1 MNQFIYYNVLWLTLG
16 MNESNIN
23 WNDVIK
29 KEERGL
35 DNADLGEVQGLEQGL
50 IVTKRG
56 LVDKHIFYFPQIL
69 VDRFD
74 GQTLF
79 LKVTDVDAAKYEGR

>member
-1 MNQFIYYNVLWLTLG
+1 MTQL
-16 MNESNIN
+16 NID

-29 KEERGL
+29 KEARGL
-35 DNADLGEVQGLEQGL
+35 DDADLGEVQGLEQGL

-56 LVDKHIFYFPQIL
+56 LVNKQTLYFPEIL

-74 GQTLF
+74 GSTSY
-79 LKVTDVDAAKYEGR
+79 LKVTGSDAEKYTRS

>member
-1 MNQFIYYNVLWLTLG
+1 
-16 MNESNIN
+16 MNELNMN

-29 KEERGL
+29 KEARGL
-35 DNADLGEVQGLEQGL
+35 DKANLGEVQGIEEGL

-56 LVDKHIFYFPQIL
+56 LFEKHTYYFPQIL

-79 LKVTDVDAAKYEGR
+79 

>member
-1 MNQFIYYNVLWLTLG
+1 MTEL
-16 MNESNIN
+16 NIN
-23 WNDVIK
+23 WNEVVN
-29 KEERGL
+29 KEARGL
-35 DNADLGEVQGLEQGL
+35 DATDLGEVQGLEQGL

-56 LVDKHIFYFPQIL
+56 LVDKRTFYFPQIL

-79 LKVTDVDAAKYEGR
+79 LK